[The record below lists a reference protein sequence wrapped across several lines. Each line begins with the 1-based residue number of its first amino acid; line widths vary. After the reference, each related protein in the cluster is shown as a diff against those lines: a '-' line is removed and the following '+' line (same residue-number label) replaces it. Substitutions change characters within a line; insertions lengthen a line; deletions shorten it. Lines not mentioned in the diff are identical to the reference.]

1 MSKKRPDNNTVIRHS
16 LSSRL
21 SLWIVLFAA
30 AMFLLSLGYIFQ
42 VAQKTVRQEAIQGAT
57 RELENTVQRVNDI
70 LENVEITADNLEWL
84 IYRDLDK
91 PEAMMEYSRS
101 VVLNNS
107 FLNGCSISFEPYF
120 YKSKGKY
127 YSCYSN
133 NNGKTVYTQQEGNDK
148 YQYFYLDWY
157 LLPKLLRQPCW
168 TEPYTDQEE
177 EDALTM
183 DSKMMVSYCRP
194 LIGNDGNFV
203 GSLSLDISLEWLSET
218 ISAVKPYPHSYSIML
233 GRGGTYLVHPDPEKL
248 FYQTIFTQQLVSPN
262 LEQWELGQ
270 DMLDWKEGM
279 REIKLDGEKC
289 YVFFRPMLATGWSVA
304 IVCPE
309 RDIFGNYHRFQNI
322 VIAIVAL
329 CLLLMF
335 LVFSRLIRNLL
346 APLRHLAAQA
356 HVIADGKFDQKLPG
370 TRRADDEIGVL
381 TNAFGEMQGSLVN
394 YIDELTESTAKRE
407 RIEGELQIARGIQMG
422 MVPNVFPPFPD
433 RKDIDLYAII
443 HPAKEVG
450 GDLYDYFIQDG
461 KLHFCIGDVSGKGV
475 PASLFMAVV
484 CHQFRLLAKQGLPPA
499 EVARQ
504 INDSLSEN
512 NEQLMFVT
520 LFIGQMDLQ
529 CGRLEFCNCGHNPP
543 VLLAPTPHFMECL
556 PNTPIGV
563 CAGWEFEGQVLENF
577 RNIPI
582 LLYTDG
588 LNEAENEQH
597 EEFGNDRLLTVL
609 STHPFTETKDLVDT
623 LLEAVAQHVGKAE
636 ASDDLTLLCL
646 NFQ

>member
-1 MSKKRPDNNTVIRHS
+1 MSKKRTNNNTVIRHS

-30 AMFLLSLGYIFQ
+30 AMFLLALGYVFQ

-91 PEAMMEYSRS
+91 PDAMMEYSRS

-107 FLNGCSISFEPYF
+107 FLNGCSISFEPHF

-133 NNGKTVYTQQEGNDK
+133 KNGKTVYTQQEGNDK

-218 ISAVKPYPHSYSIML
+218 ISAVKPYPNSYSIML
-233 GRGGTYLVHPDPEKL
+233 GRGGTFLVHPDPEKL
-248 FYQTIFTQQLVSPN
+248 FYQTIFTQQLISPN

-270 DMLDWKEGM
+270 DMLDWKEGV
-279 REIKLDGEKC
+279 REIQLDGEKC
-289 YVFFRPMLATGWSVA
+289 YVFFRPMMATGWSVA

-309 RDIFGNYHRFQNI
+309 SDIFGNYHRFQNI

-356 HVIADGKFDQKLPG
+356 RVIADGKFDQKLPES
-370 TRRADDEIGVL
+370 RRADEIGVL
-381 TNAFGEMQGSLVN
+381 TNAFGEMQSSLVN
-394 YIDELTESTAKRE
+394 YIHELTESTAKRE
-407 RIEGELQIARGIQMG
+407 RIEGELHIARSIQMG
-422 MVPNVFPPFPD
+422 MVPNEFPPFPD
-433 RKDIDLYAII
+433 RRDIDLYSFIR
-443 HPAKEVG
+443 PAKEVG
-450 GDLYDYFIQDG
+450 GDLYDYFIQDE

-475 PASLFMAVV
+475 PASLFMAVAFS
-484 CHQFRLLAKQGLPPA
+484 QFRLLANQGLPPS

-504 INDSLSEN
+504 INDSLSEG

-520 LFIGQMDLQ
+520 LFIGQLDLQ
-529 CGRLEFCNCGHNPP
+529 SGRLEFCNCGHNPP
-543 VLLAPTPHFMECL
+543 VILTPTPHFMDCL

-563 CAGWEFEGQVLENF
+563 CLGWEFEGQVLENL
-577 RNIPI
+577 RNTPL

-597 EEFGNDRLLTVL
+597 EEFGNDRLLSVL
-609 STHPFTETKDLVDT
+609 STHPFTEAKDLVDT
-623 LLEAVAQHVGKAE
+623 LLEAVANHVGQAE
-636 ASDDLTLLCL
+636 ASDDLTLVCL

>member
-183 DSKMMVSYCRP
+183 DSKMTVSYCRP

-346 APLRHLAAQA
+346 APLRHLAAQVR
-356 HVIADGKFDQKLPG
+356 VIASGKFDQRLPE

-381 TNAFGEMQGSLVN
+381 TSSFGEMQSSLVN
-394 YIDELTESTAKRE
+394 YIHELTESTAKRE
-407 RIEGELQIARGIQMG
+407 RIEGELHIARTIQMG
-422 MVPNVFPPFPD
+422 MVPSVFPPFPD
-433 RKDIDLYAII
+433 RKDIDLYSII
-443 HPAKEVG
+443 RPAKEVG
-450 GDLYDYFIQDG
+450 GDLYDYFIQDE
-461 KLHFCIGDVSGKGV
+461 KLYFCIGDVSGKGV
-475 PASLFMAVV
+475 PASLLMAVA
-484 CHQFRLLAKQGLPPA
+484 CNQFRLLAKQGLLPA
-499 EVARQ
+499 EIARQ
-504 INDSLSEN
+504 INDSLSES

-520 LFIGQMDLQ
+520 LFIGRLDLQ
-529 CGRLEFCNCGHNPP
+529 SGRLEFCNCGHNPP
-543 VLLAPTPHFMECL
+543 VILASTPHFMECL

-563 CAGWEFEGQVLENF
+563 CFGWEFEGQVLENF
-577 RNIPI
+577 RNTPL

-609 STHPFTETKDLVDT
+609 STHPFTEAKDLVDT
-623 LLEAVAQHVGKAE
+623 LLAAVADHVGNAE
-636 ASDDLTLLCL
+636 ASDDLTLVCL

>member
-91 PEAMMEYSRS
+91 PDAMMEYSRS

-248 FYQTIFTQQLVSPN
+248 FYQTIFTQQLISPN

-279 REIKLDGEKC
+279 REIQLDGEKC

-346 APLRHLAAQA
+346 APLRHLAAQVR
-356 HVIADGKFDQKLPG
+356 VIASGKFDQRLPE

-381 TNAFGEMQGSLVN
+381 TNSFGEMQSSLVN
-394 YIDELTESTAKRE
+394 YIHELTESTAKRE
-407 RIEGELQIARGIQMG
+407 RIEGELHIARSIQMG

-433 RKDIDLYAII
+433 RKDIDLYSII
-443 HPAKEVG
+443 RPAKEVG
-450 GDLYDYFIQDG
+450 GDLYDYFIQDE
-461 KLHFCIGDVSGKGV
+461 KLYFCIGDVSGKGV
-475 PASLFMAVV
+475 PASLLMAVA
-484 CHQFRLLAKQGLPPA
+484 CNQFRLLAKQGLPPA
-499 EVARQ
+499 EIARQ
-504 INDSLSEN
+504 INDSLSES

-520 LFIGQMDLQ
+520 LFIGRLDLQ
-529 CGRLEFCNCGHNPP
+529 SGRLEFCNCGHNPP
-543 VLLAPTPHFMECL
+543 VILAPTPHFMDCL

-563 CAGWEFEGQVLENF
+563 CFGWEFEGQVLENL
-577 RNIPI
+577 RNTPI

-588 LNEAENEQH
+588 LNEAENEEH
-597 EEFGNDRLLTVL
+597 EEFGNDRLITVL
-609 STHPFTETKDLVDT
+609 STHPFTEAKDLVDT
-623 LLEAVAQHVGKAE
+623 LLAAVADHVGNAE
-636 ASDDLTLLCL
+636 ASDDLTLVCL

>member
-1 MSKKRPDNNTVIRHS
+1 MSKKRTNNNTVIRHS

-30 AMFLLSLGYIFQ
+30 AMFLLALGYVFQ

-91 PEAMMEYSRS
+91 PDAMMEYSRS

-133 NNGKTVYTQQEGNDK
+133 KNGKTVYTQQEGNDK

-218 ISAVKPYPHSYSIML
+218 ISAVKPYPNSYSIML
-233 GRGGTYLVHPDPEKL
+233 GRGGTFLVHPDPEKL
-248 FYQTIFTQQLVSPN
+248 FYQTIFTQQLISPN

-270 DMLDWKEGM
+270 DMLDWKEGV
-279 REIKLDGEKC
+279 REIQLDGEKC
-289 YVFFRPMLATGWSVA
+289 YVFFRPMMATGWSVA

-309 RDIFGNYHRFQNI
+309 SDIFGNYHRFQNI

-356 HVIADGKFDQKLPG
+356 RVIADGKFDQKLPES
-370 TRRADDEIGVL
+370 RRADEIGVL
-381 TNAFGEMQGSLVN
+381 TNAFGEMQSSLVN

-407 RIEGELQIARGIQMG
+407 RIEGELHIARSIQMG

-443 HPAKEVG
+443 RPAKEVG
-450 GDLYDYFIQDG
+450 GDLYDYFIQEE

-475 PASLFMAVV
+475 PASMFMAVT
-484 CHQFRLLAKQGLPPA
+484 CNLFRLLTKQGLPPA
-499 EVARQ
+499 EIARQ
-504 INDSLSEN
+504 INDSMSEN

-520 LFIGQMDLQ
+520 LFIGQLDLKN
-529 CGRLEFCNCGHNPP
+529 GRLEFCNCGHNPP
-543 VLLAPTPHFMECL
+543 VLLSPAPHFMECL

-563 CAGWEFEGQVLENF
+563 CAGWEFEGQVLENL
-577 RNIPI
+577 RNTPL

-597 EEFGNDRLLTVL
+597 EEFGNERLLSVL
-609 STHPFTETKDLVDT
+609 STHPFTDTKDMVDT
-623 LLEAVAQHVGKAE
+623 LLEAVAHHVGNAE

-646 NFQ
+646 TVQ